1 MRLALS
7 LLITAAAM
15 TATTIEKLSLDEMTA
30 KSTAIIR
37 GKVNFSHVAQHGAVY
52 YTHYKVSVSER
63 LKGVAAAQVD
73 VVMPGGRIGKS
84 EQTFSGIPTFAAGS
98 EVVLFLWTSKAGLTH
113 VIGLGQG
120 IFNVS
125 KDVAGQT
132 VLSREAIREGMVDA
146 KTGRPVEDAGIRMT
160 IGELQG
166 RIRGGAVTK

>member
-1 MRLALS
+1 MRFVSSLILA
-7 LLITAAAM
+7 AAAM

-30 KSTAIIR
+30 KSTAIVR

-63 LKGVAAAQVD
+63 LKGTTAAQVD

-84 EQTFSGIPTFAAGS
+84 EQTFSGIPTFAADS
-98 EVVLFLWTSKAGLTH
+98 EVVLFLWTSKAGMTY

-132 VLSREAIREGMVDA
+132 ILSRGAIREGMIDA

-160 IGELQG
+160 LTELHS